1 MPQVFNRQSNFI
13 ARGSLIG
20 LVVFLG
26 LFVLAAWIYVRS
38 PWVTFVGVP
47 REQPIAFSH
56 KHHVLDDGID
66 CRYCHTSVETS
77 SFAGLPDTKTCMNCH
92 SQIFANASFMQPIRT
107 SWTTGQSIQWTRVNS
122 LPDYVYFD
130 HSIHIN
136 KGIGCSSCHG
146 AVDQEPLMT
155 KAQTLQMGFCIDCH
169 MHPEQNVR
177 PLDQVFNV
185 EYQKP
190 ANQAQLGA
198 QLVKEY
204 NIKPPSEIMSCS
216 VCHR

>member
-66 CRYCHTSVETS
+66 CRYCHTSVEDS
-77 SFAGLPDTKTCMNCH
+77 SFAGMPPTQTCMNCH
-92 SQIFANASFMQPIRT
+92 SQIWAGSPALEPVRQSFTTNQPLE
-107 SWTTGQSIQWTRVNS
+107 WNRVHN
-122 LPDYVYFD
+122 LPDFVYFD
-130 HSIHIN
+130 HSIHVQ
-136 KGIGCSSCHG
+136 KGVGCSTCHG
-146 AVDQEPLMT
+146 QVDEMPLT
-155 KAQTLQMGFCIDCH
+155 SKAETLQMSWCVDCH
-169 MHPEQNVR
+169 TNPAQYVR
-177 PLDQVFNV
+177 PRDQVFSMTWRA
-185 EYQKP
+185 P
-190 ANQAQLGA
+190 SDQATVGA
-198 QLVKEY
+198 QLVAEY
-204 NIKPPSEIMSCS
+204 HIQTKISCS
-216 VCHR
+216 TCHR